1 MHRVQGNPNTPT
13 IECVNPVKNKW
24 RIRWDYQQR
33 EDGTT
38 DYMEAEFSHK
48 PSQDEIRQMVTAW
61 YNDIIDQQIRSGFTF
76 EDNTVWL
83 SQENQ
88 FNYKAV
94 YDLAV
99 QTNGQSLPVTVKLG
113 TDQKPV
119 YRTFSTLDE
128 FHNFYTAALAYIQQT
143 LADGWKMKDQ
153 FNIEDYSIS

>member
-1 MHRVQGNPNTPT
+1 MHRVQGNPNTAR
-13 IECVNPVKNKW
+13 IECVNPVQYKW

-38 DYMEAEFSHK
+38 DFMEAEFRHK
-48 PSQDEIRQMVTAW
+48 PSLDEVRSLVIQW
-61 YNDIIDQQIRSGFTF
+61 YNDDTDRRILSGFAF
-76 EDNTVWL
+76 EGSTVWL
-83 SQENQ
+83 SAENQ
-88 FNYKAV
+88 LNYKAA

-99 QTNGQSLPVTVKLG
+99 QTNGQSLPVTIKLG

-153 FNIEDYSIS
+153 FNIEDYSIL